1 MKRIVSLI
9 VLSLGIFSFSSCST
23 NDVKEISGTIVL
35 RDQGSHVFNINA
47 DNIEAT
53 ITIAAPNSGETL
65 VYEKVPMYRTSDYHA
80 RIGMEE
86 STGQLKTEL
95 RNNLVVMYELEIK
108 KSIEEEQQFA
118 DAGYIK
124 IDWKGI
130 N

>member
-1 MKRIVSLI
+1 MKSIATLI
-9 VLSLGIFSFSSCST
+9 VLALAIFSFSSCST

-35 RDQGSHVFNINA
+35 RDKGSHVFNINA

-53 ITIAAPNSGETL
+53 ITIASPISGETM
-65 VYEKVPMYRTSDYHA
+65 VYENVPMYRTSDYNA
-80 RIGMEE
+80 RIGVEE

-95 RNNLVVMYELEIK
+95 RNNLVVMYELEIEK
-108 KSIEEEQQFA
+108 NIEAEQEFA